1 MTSLGTKRTC
11 QSCGAKYYD
20 FDKEKIICPACGE
33 AFDPEVSLKSRRIKP
48 VAVAKPASQLD
59 TDKIED
65 DDDIDDSLEEADID
79 DDSIDDD
86 DDDGLI
92 KLAKSDDEDEN
103 LDAEPSIAEDFL
115 DSEDD
120 EEK

>member
-11 QSCGAKYYD
+11 QSCSAKYYD
-20 FDKEKIICPACGE
+20 FNKEKIVCPECDE
-33 AFDPEVSLKSRRIKP
+33 TFDPEVSLKSRRIKP
-48 VAVAKPASQLD
+48 VAAAKPEVQLD
-59 TDKIED
+59 SDKIENEGA
-65 DDDIDDSLEEADID
+65 IDEGLQEAAID
-79 DDSIDDD
+79 EDSIDDD

-92 KLAKSDDEDEN
+92 KLAKSDEEDEN
-103 LDAEPSIAEDFL
+103 LDAEPPIVEDFL